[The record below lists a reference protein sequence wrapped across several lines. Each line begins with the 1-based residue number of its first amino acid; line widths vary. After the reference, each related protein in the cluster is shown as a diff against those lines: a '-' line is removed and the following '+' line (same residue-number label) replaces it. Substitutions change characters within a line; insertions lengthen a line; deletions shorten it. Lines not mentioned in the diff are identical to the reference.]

1 MNESI
6 FFSGDHFV
14 AGKKKAMN
22 LTNNY
27 FEPVVTR
34 ILNKGFTWLIQ
45 VITIHSDDVCR
56 RVSSIRLHSEQGSHH
71 KQQWRLACHGAVSP
85 HMYITFVHV
94 PIRPCSHPSI
104 QMTSSCMVYV
114 GQQYPW
120 VGQWLI
126 VINVCWVR
134 NRICECLCD
143 LIVGYSNSE
152 WTKEGI
158 TSKL

>member
-1 MNESI
+1 MNPCNGMNESI

-14 AGKKKAMN
+14 AGKKEAMN

-85 HMYITFVHV
+85 HMYITSFQAK
-94 PIRPCSHPSI
+94 ILYICRCTYPSI
-104 QMTSSCMVYV
+104 QPSVHPDDVVVYGVCRTAVSLGWAMTNCYK
-114 GQQYPW
+114 
-120 VGQWLI
+120 
-126 VINVCWVR
+126 
-134 NRICECLCD
+134 CL
-143 LIVGYSNSE
+143 LGP
-152 WTKEGI
+152 
-158 TSKL
+158 